1 MWLGQALSALSGR
14 TEGPSYIFVGG
25 NNEAL
30 LNSRSYC
37 HRVPPA
43 AQGTAENTYGAMSIS
58 SNRDEVELTCGS
70 GRIYLG
76 KTTHGVTQILPIP
89 STRDSCVLR
98 MCGIPVFCACAE
110 SLCSAH
116 VRNLQN

>member
-14 TEGPSYIFVGG
+14 TEGPSCIFVGG

-43 AQGTAENTYGAMSIS
+43 AQGTAENTVQCQYPVTETRLS
-58 SNRDEVELTCGS
+58 SRVAQEEFT
-70 GRIYLG
+70 
-76 KTTHGVTQILPIP
+76 
-89 STRDSCVLR
+89 
-98 MCGIPVFCACAE
+98 
-110 SLCSAH
+110 
-116 VRNLQN
+116 